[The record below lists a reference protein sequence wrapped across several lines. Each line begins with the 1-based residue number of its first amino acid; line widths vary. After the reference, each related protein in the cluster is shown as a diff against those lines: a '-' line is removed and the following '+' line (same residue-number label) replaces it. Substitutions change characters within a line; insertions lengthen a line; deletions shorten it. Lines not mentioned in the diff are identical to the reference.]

1 MMAVEAI
8 QKEDAFQIESQ
19 YTCAA
24 VNTSKALH
32 EWWKQPTTNK
42 EQLSWFAHVLI
53 VRLKACFPC
62 KYKSTVLRRE
72 RMWGCYQRLR
82 TANTFVKDWQI
93 FISKSVGLKAF
104 PAFYQ
109 SVTQHIFDKLI
120 KYEHPIEICENDP
133 ESHLRPLTSEECCA
147 LRYVAGYTFRKVY
160 SSIDLSTHPQKDVMM
175 CLLMELVGDGV
186 SSSSESERWMGMIN
200 RGGLWTINDQAYDI
214 FLIME
219 EEIRRKYTL
228 ASNKQWC
235 ASTCSEAILR
245 NDDLRFQTRSLRSE
259 LCPKQ

>member
-1 MMAVEAI
+1 MLC
-8 QKEDAFQIESQ
+8 
-19 YTCAA
+19 Y
-24 VNTSKALH
+24 
-32 EWWKQPTTNK
+32 
-42 EQLSWFAHVLI
+42 
-53 VRLKACFPC
+53 
-62 KYKSTVLRRE
+62 
-72 RMWGCYQRLR
+72 MW
-82 TANTFVKDWQI
+82 
-93 FISKSVGLKAF
+93 
-104 PAFYQ
+104 
-109 SVTQHIFDKLI
+109 
-120 KYEHPIEICENDP
+120 
-133 ESHLRPLTSEECCA
+133 
-147 LRYVAGYTFRKVY
+147 YTFRKVY

-186 SSSSESERWMGMIN
+186 SSSSESEGMIN

-245 NDDLRFQTRSLRSE
+245 NNDLRFQWCIVAAAIEHDSSELLLQKIVNLYVTVRGFAFATSCLEMFKHAQHKTMKKTRSLRSE

>member
-1 MMAVEAI
+1 M
-8 QKEDAFQIESQ
+8 
-19 YTCAA
+19 
-24 VNTSKALH
+24 
-32 EWWKQPTTNK
+32 
-42 EQLSWFAHVLI
+42 
-53 VRLKACFPC
+53 LKI
-62 KYKSTVLRRE
+62 SRSL
-72 RMWGCYQRLR
+72 L
-82 TANTFVKDWQI
+82 
-93 FISKSVGLKAF
+93 ISKSVGLKVF

-109 SVTQHIFDKLI
+109 SATQHIFDKFI
-120 KYEHPIEICENDP
+120 KHEHPFEICANDL

-147 LRYVAGYTFRKVY
+147 LRYVAGYTFRKMY
-160 SSIDLSTHPQKDVMM
+160 SSLDLSTHPQKDVMM

-219 EEIRRKYTL
+219 EEIRKKYTL

-235 ASTCSEAILR
+235 ASTCSAAILR
-245 NDDLRFQTRSLRSE
+245 NDDLRFQWYIVAAAIEHDSSELLLQLIVDLYVTVHGFAFATSCLEIFKQAQHKTMKKTRSLRSE

>member
-1 MMAVEAI
+1 M
-8 QKEDAFQIESQ
+8 
-19 YTCAA
+19 
-24 VNTSKALH
+24 
-32 EWWKQPTTNK
+32 
-42 EQLSWFAHVLI
+42 
-53 VRLKACFPC
+53 
-62 KYKSTVLRRE
+62 
-72 RMWGCYQRLR
+72 
-82 TANTFVKDWQI
+82 
-93 FISKSVGLKAF
+93 
-104 PAFYQ
+104 
-109 SVTQHIFDKLI
+109 
-120 KYEHPIEICENDP
+120 
-133 ESHLRPLTSEECCA
+133 RPLTSEECCA

-160 SSIDLSTHPQKDVMM
+160 SSIDLSIHPQKDVMM

-214 FLIME
+214 LVIME

-245 NDDLRFQTRSLRSE
+245 NDDLHFQWCIVAAAIEHELLLQKIVDLYVTVRGFAFATSCLEMFKQAQHKTMKKTRSLRSE